1 MNPLFH
7 TEFSIS
13 DSLKNV
19 RKSVL
24 IYETI
29 IIGDTVEDIKVCREL
44 GGMCISAAWK
54 RHASTISLEK
64 ENPDYV
70 FRYVQELYEYFQL
83 EKVPQLKSPPI
94 CGKIERI

>member
-1 MNPLFH
+1 M
-7 TEFSIS
+7 
-13 DSLKNV
+13 
-19 RKSVL
+19 
-24 IYETI
+24 
-29 IIGDTVEDIKVCREL
+29 
-44 GGMCISAAWK
+44 MCISAAWK